1 MEIIYEDNHLIIVN
15 KSCGEIVQGD
25 RTGDKPLVEMV
36 KDYLK
41 MKYGKPGNV
50 FCGVIHRL
58 DRPVMGLVVFAKTSK
73 ALSRMNR
80 LFQEREVRK
89 IYWAITRNKPVEKE
103 GTLTNYIYSVEKNN
117 KSYISSS
124 PENGAL
130 KAVLDYRVISESD
143 NYHLIEV
150 ELHTGRKH
158 QIRVQLSSI
167 GCPIKGDLKYGY
179 QRSNPD
185 GGISLQSHRI
195 VFVHPVSGELID
207 VTAPVPEE
215 NLWEVLANNVN
226 LKKD

>member
-195 VFVHPVSGELID
+195 VFVHPISGELID
-207 VTAPVPEE
+207 VTAPVPKE